1 MATPSIPNKLLAAPL
16 LALLLA
22 ACDTELTAVAIDG
35 LDAPGTP
42 SITSFSEVNGEAEV
56 SWSKLSGADG
66 NNWRLYRNDLNI
78 CEEALAPSADG
89 SQSGSCSVML
99 EEGTNQLYVRLCNID
114 SSGSSACSES
124 NTYTHNYQP
133 EDQSDLPPGAITL
146 EELSSPTYEPELYVA
161 WSKASG
167 VNGDSW
173 GIYRDEALVCSG
185 SLADSSSQVPQ
196 SGGCYV
202 ELEIGVNQLYAELCI
217 IKPVGIDD
225 LCTQSASASVTR
237 DYDPGQILAQPILD
251 DLATSAVIGPLTV
264 AWSKD
269 TSLGTLGETW
279 SLYHNDSEICSG
291 ELAADASGASCLVDI
306 ALGANQLQ
314 VELCTEFYT
323 YSGAS
328 CTFSEALSVE
338 GGYPSAVEPGA
349 IDLRSSYLSE
359 TYEAT
364 VSARW
369 AIDSGNGV
377 QSWMVLVNGSSYC
390 AIEAT
395 ETYHLDG
402 ECEQVGL
409 ELGDNNI
416 SVYGCNYGLDGS
428 EACIY
433 SDSKSV
439 LRLELPGQ
447 AEIIDLPASS
457 YDGELELSW
466 ERTSGASAESWL
478 ALVDD
483 EIACPQTDLSA
494 DAATQ
499 SGSCTI
505 ELASGHNSVVVR
517 LCVADSQASSYCS
530 DSDTGSVELLAPIP
544 GIAVITTASQTI
556 AAASITLEWEKSSGE
571 AAATWQL
578 YNNSLP
584 AEECAGVPEGNG
596 AQQQGSCSLPLEEG
610 TNLILIELC
619 NSNAAGTASCSSS
632 TSVSIDRELVTPA
645 FTSSASATVP
655 ENTLSSFYTASASDS
670 DSASSSLSFF
680 ITGGVD
686 SSFFGIDDASGA
698 LSFSA
703 SPDFE
708 AAADSDGDN
717 TYEVILEVFDEHR
730 NGDSL
735 ALQVSLS
742 DLDDT
747 APTFTSAASTTI
759 SENSSG
765 VIYLASAIDADST
778 SWSFALADG
787 ADSSHFELNSSS
799 GELSPTIV
807 LDFENPQDSNQDNT
821 YELGLTA
828 TDPAAN
834 SSELSL
840 SITVSGEYDEA
851 PVVPQE
857 PQAIAVQLGEL
868 SVGSVIYSVAAT
880 DSDAGDQLTYTLS
893 GVDAGHFNLDS
904 SSGELSFLNLPT
916 SLNDPQDAN
925 GDHIYETAVSVH
937 DLGGNS
943 SGFDLNISV
952 AFGAPPEFNSA
963 AASVEFPEN
972 SAAVVYTAA
981 ATDPE
986 GDAITY
992 SLGGADVDLFT
1003 IDTGSGAIS
1012 FNTIPDYEA
1021 PSGTDNNYNLNI
1033 FASDPLGNQSQQS
1046 LEVTVTN
1053 LNDNAPEFASA
1064 SDSVGVSENNSG
1076 TIYTASAT
1084 DVDND
1089 SLVYSVAGADVNLF
1103 AIAISSGELRFINA
1117 PDYENPSGQSADN
1130 TYEVEVIA
1138 SDGDY
1143 SAALTLAVTVEDI
1156 NDNVPAFVFNSDLI
1170 TVDEGESG
1178 VIYTAAATDLDA
1190 IDILTYSLTSADAD
1204 SFGID
1209 SSSGELSFIT
1219 APDYENPLDAD
1230 SDNVYELT
1238 IDASDGVNHDSLAL
1252 VVEVIDLNDNGPR
1265 FASSS
1270 DSVSVPENNT
1280 GTIYTASATD
1290 ADDDDLSYGLA
1301 GVDAALFTLDPGSGE
1316 LAFVAAPDFE
1326 NPLDADADNAYELE
1340 ISASD
1345 GISSST
1351 LALSVVVTD
1360 ANDNAPGFA
1369 LESDA
1374 IAVEEGISGTI
1385 YTASATDPDVSDSLT
1400 YSLTGTDSS
1409 LFSVDSS
1416 SGELSFKNAPDF
1428 ESPLD
1433 QGADNTYELT
1443 IQATDG
1449 ANNTSLA
1456 LSVAV
1461 EGINDNSPEFV
1472 TNSDSITV
1480 EEDASGTIYT
1490 AVATDLDGD
1499 SLRYGL
1505 SGTDS
1510 SLFAVNANNGVVS
1523 FANPPDFENPLDQ
1536 GGDNTYELNI
1546 QASDGTSSATLALTV
1561 VVIDINDN
1569 FPSFAL
1575 TNDSVAVAENSGGTI
1590 YTATATDLDATDSL
1604 TYSLAGTDYSYFAID
1619 GSSGALSFKNS
1630 PDFEN
1635 PLDQG
1640 ADNTYELNIQASD
1653 GVNAS
1658 ALTLS
1663 VAVNNLND
1671 NAPGFG
1677 RDSFSLS
1684 TAENNS
1690 DTIYTAAASDAD
1702 GDTLAY
1708 SLAGTDASLFSID
1721 SANGELSFATAPD
1734 FEGAEDS
1741 NNDNSYEL
1749 EIVASD
1755 GEQSAA
1761 LALQV
1766 SVTDLNDE
1774 SPQVTS
1780 FSSLALSIF
1789 DITLYDVIYTA
1800 TATDADAGDQLSY
1813 ALSGADA
1820 SHFQLGSISGELSFI
1835 QSPSST
1841 SPRDADAN
1849 NVYEIIIKVSD
1860 SANNSSSFD
1869 LRITLDTEIGN
1880 PPVFDLTHDQA
1891 TISENS
1897 SGVFYTAVA
1906 TDPEG
1911 NVVTFG
1917 LMGTDA
1923 SYFSIDSASGELSV
1937 GDPLDYEQPRDS
1949 GRDNNY
1955 TLTILASDHIGNQA
1969 QQGLDVLV
1977 SNVNDNAPE
1986 FALLSDTV
1994 AVAENSTGLIYTA
2007 SASDADGGALTYSLG
2022 GDDAALFDIGSSSGE
2037 LFFYAAPDYEQALDS
2052 DQDNSYN
2059 LTITAFD
2066 GASSA
2071 GLALT
2076 ITITNLNDT
2085 APQFELSSDSF
2096 SVAENST
2103 AVTTIAASDAD
2114 GDDLT
2119 FALVSS
2125 ADSSRFSLD
2134 PGSGVLAFASAPDFE
2149 TPADD
2154 DSNNVYELGLSV
2166 FDGTYTTSAAVNVI
2180 VTNLDEAPGFAAATA
2195 YLSIEENNDSIIYT
2209 AAASDPEQAA
2219 LSYSASGADA
2229 TLFNLNATSGE
2240 LSFISAPDYENPLG
2254 DGSNSNTYQLDITA
2268 SDGANTAI
2276 QVLTIAITDVNE
2288 PPGFA
2293 TTSVNLTTEENN
2305 LSFAYTAEAATDPD
2319 QNEQLSYQL
2328 SGSDQAAFSFDANTR
2343 TLSFA
2348 TTPDYE
2354 NPADQD
2360 QANDYEVSIIASDG
2374 EYQSTQTITITV
2386 TNLDEAPGF
2395 AAATLNLSI
2404 PENNGSII
2412 YTAAASDP
2420 EQAALVYSASGPDA
2434 DLFNLNA
2441 SSGELS
2447 FISAPDYE
2455 APLDQSDNNTYQLDI
2470 TASDGEHEA
2479 SQALSI
2485 TITDVNEAPGFA
2497 TASVDLSTAE
2507 NNLSFAYTA
2516 EAATDPDQNE
2526 QLSYQLSGT
2535 DETAFSFDAN
2545 TRTLSF
2551 ATTPDYENPADQD
2564 QANDYEVSIV
2574 ASDGEYQST
2583 QTISIS
2589 VGDLNDESPLFT
2601 SPSSQAVDYTTVKIG
2616 DVVYTAQA
2624 TDADSGDQV
2633 SYTLGGADASDFDLD
2648 SASGALVFNQ
2658 LPSFEEFLASGGV
2671 TYQLTITGTDLASN
2685 SNDLS
2690 LTINLVDDTGNPPEF
2705 SQASVSINVDENT
2718 ASSVYTAQATDSD
2731 PGDTLTYS
2739 IAGIDADLFTID
2751 PSSGELS
2758 FNTAP
2763 DYEQP
2768 ADNGKDNTYELSVA
2782 ATDGIGKQ
2790 AQQSLEITVN
2800 NLNDNHPQFALTSNS
2815 FSVAE
2820 NTTAVTTVA
2829 ASDADGDDFTFALV
2843 NTADSNLFSLDSSSG
2858 ALSFNSAP
2866 DFETPLDAGTD
2877 NTYELEL
2884 SVFDGDYTTTQE
2896 ITIAVTNIDEAPSFA
2911 IVTVDLPVSEN
2922 TSGSIYTAQAT
2933 DPEGATLTY
2942 SASGADASL
2951 FTLDSTSGDL
2961 AFKNSPNY
2969 EQALD
2974 SDADNTYQ
2982 LDLTASD
2989 GALTSS
2995 QTLSITITDVNEPH
3009 SFASTSVNLL
3019 IDENNLSFAYIVEA
3033 AVDQDQNQQLTYQL
3047 GGTDQAAFD
3056 FDASTRT
3063 LSFKAN
3069 PDFETPAD
3077 ADGQNDYQVSITAA
3091 DADYSASQDIAISVA
3106 DVNDE
3111 APRFTSLSSQAVD
3124 YTEVSVGE
3132 IIYTATATDADA
3144 GDQISFTLGGADA
3157 SYFIFNGSNGWLAF
3171 NQLPDLE
3178 DVPEDT
3184 GIAYEI
3190 TITATDL
3197 ANNSSVL
3204 DLTIRLVDDTGSS
3217 PEFDQA
3223 SANIAVDENTAGSFY
3238 TAVATDVDVG
3248 DTLTYSLTG
3257 IDADH
3262 FTIDPS
3268 GGQLAFNS
3276 APDYEAPADYGA
3288 NNVYEL
3294 SVAATD
3300 SIGKQAQQSLTITVI
3315 NLNDNSPQFD
3325 LTSDSFD
3332 ISENTTAVTTI
3343 AATDADGDDLSFALI
3358 STTDSNLF
3366 TIDPAS
3372 GALAFTSAP
3381 DFENPADNNT
3391 DNTYELELSVFDGSH
3406 TTTEEITI
3414 TVTNVDESPSFAS
3427 ANESLSVSE
3436 NTGDAVYQAQA
3447 SDPEGATLTY
3457 SSSGADV
3464 GLFTLD
3470 STSGELSFKQSPD
3483 YEQATDQDGD
3493 NVYELTIT
3501 ASDGAN
3507 QVSQSLAITVTNVN
3521 EAPAFASASV
3531 NLNTDENAAGFTHI
3545 VDAAD
3550 DPDQGETLTYQLGG
3564 DDAAAF
3570 DFDAATRV
3578 LSFKATPDYES
3589 PADQGTNNV
3598 YQVTITA
3605 ADAEYS
3611 TTQAITITVADLND
3625 ESPQFTSASSLVLD
3639 YTSVAVDTTIYTV
3652 QATDAD
3658 AGDQITYTLSGA
3670 DQQHFSFAASSGE
3683 LAFVQAPSLES
3694 PKDDNGDN
3702 SYELVITATDSAG
3715 NSSDLDLSISVVD
3728 DTGTAPTFDQASASI
3743 NVDENSASAVY
3754 TAQASDVDPGDT
3766 LTYSIS
3772 GTDSSYFTI
3781 DPSSGDLNF
3790 NTAPDY
3796 ESPSDDGK
3804 DNTYELSITATDSMA
3819 KQAQQSLTISIN
3831 NLNDNAP
3838 QFDLSANSFD
3848 VAENTTAV
3856 TTVSASDADG
3866 DDLTFALTSTTDS
3879 NLFTLDST
3887 SGALAFISAPDF
3899 ETPQDS
3905 NADNTYDLELNVF
3918 DGANTTTQSVSVTV
3932 TNVDESPSF
3941 ASASQS
3947 LSVSENSSGAVY
3959 QAQASDPEQAT
3970 LTYSAGGADANLFT
3984 LDSISGEL
3992 AFNTSPNYEQPTD
4005 DGADN
4010 TYNLTITATDGA
4022 NQASQSLSITVTNVN
4037 EAPSFASTSVS
4048 LNTDENAA
4056 DFTHIVE
4063 AATDPDQ
4070 GETLTYQLGGDD
4082 AADFNFDSST
4092 RSLSFANTP
4101 DFETPTDQDS
4111 DNAYQIDI
4119 IASDGE
4125 YETTQSIVIVVTD
4138 LNDEAPQFT
4147 SASSLVL
4154 DYTSVVVGT
4163 TIYTA
4168 QATDAD
4174 AGDSVVYTLG
4184 GADSSAF
4191 SFDSSSGEL
4200 AFTQLPSLDSP
4211 QDDNGDNSYELVITA
4226 TDSAGN
4232 SNDLDLSINVVD
4244 DTGSAPTFDQASV
4257 SINVDENT
4265 ASSVYTAQATDS
4277 DPGDTLTYSIS
4288 GTDSSLFTINPSSGD
4303 LSFNSAPD
4311 FENPSDNGKDNTY
4324 ELSITATDSMAKQ
4337 ANQSLAITIL
4347 NLNDNAPQFDL
4358 SANSFDVAE
4367 NTTAITTVAADDVDG
4382 DDLTFS
4388 LTNSTD
4394 ASFFSLDSTSGVLA
4408 FASAPDFENPAD
4420 NNADNTYDLE
4430 LNVFDGSHTTT
4441 QSISVTVTNVDE
4453 SPSFA
4458 SASQSLSVSE
4468 NSSGAVYQAQ
4478 ASDPEQ
4484 ATLTYSA
4491 SGTDAELFTINSS
4504 SGELS
4509 FKNPPDFETPGDS
4522 GADNVYNLTITAS
4535 DGTNQVNQSLAI
4547 TVTNVNEAPAF
4558 ASASVNLNTD
4568 ENDASFT
4575 HTVDAADDPDSGQT
4589 LAYQLGGDDAADFN
4603 FDSSTRALSFKQT
4616 PDFESPTDQ
4625 GANNVYQ
4632 ITITASDADY
4642 STTQAITI
4650 TVADLNDEA
4659 PQFTSAAS
4667 LALDYTSVVVGT
4679 TIYTVQATDADL
4691 GDQITYALSGADASH
4706 FSFDSSSGALA
4717 FSELPSL
4724 ENPKDADKDNV
4735 YQLSITATDS
4745 AGNSSDLDLSIKV
4758 VDDTGSAPTFTQ
4770 ASVSIDVDENTAST
4784 IYTAQATDSDPGDSL
4799 TYSIDGT
4806 DAELFTIN
4814 SSSGELSFNSAPDFE
4829 NPSDNGK
4836 DNTYDLTITATDTI
4850 GKSANQ
4856 DLTITILN
4864 LNDNAPQFALA
4875 SSAFDV
4881 LENSTSVA
4889 TIAASD
4895 PDGDD
4900 LTFSLTNS
4908 TDASFFT
4915 LDSSSGV
4922 LAFTSAPD
4930 FETAEDSNTD
4940 NTYELELSV
4949 FDGAH
4954 TTTQSISVKVTNVDE
4969 APSFTATNQ
4978 NPSVSENTSG
4988 SFYTASASDPENTSL
5003 NYSTSGTDAS
5013 LFTLGSSSGELSFKS
5028 PPDYESPADQGADN
5042 TYNLDI
5048 IATDG
5053 ANSASQSLAITVT
5066 NVNEAPSF
5074 ASASVNL
5081 DIDENDAS
5089 FTHTV
5094 DAADDPDSGQ
5104 TLAYQLGGDDAAD
5117 FNFDSSTRAL
5127 SFKQTPD
5134 FESPTDQNTDN
5145 AYQITITASD
5155 GDLEATQAI
5164 TITVAN
5170 VEESPYFHST
5180 TDHIEITEDP
5190 ATEGLAS
5197 PILALTIQAADDEDD
5212 SASTS
5217 LNFVIS
5223 GGADSDKFSLTAI
5236 DTNSA
5241 NLSFKI
5247 SPDFDNP
5254 HDSNL
5259 DSNYSLTI
5267 QVTDSSGAQAQH
5279 DLIVQVLGVND
5290 ETPQLSSGANADV
5303 TENSTAIFYVASATD
5318 ADRSDWS
5325 DSDSSKHYQPN
5336 LDSITFS
5343 LDTNGYPDS
5352 SFFSINSSS
5361 GELQATSG
5369 LDYEN
5374 PQSSAL
5380 SNYYTVGIE
5389 VADSAANSSVN
5400 IITVTVIDDP
5410 DEPEPVASSGPQI
5423 PWFYSDVS
5431 VGESIDIPWV
5441 IYSGDG
5447 AISWSMLVN
5456 GTTVCSESASISDPA
5471 TSGVCSVSSNYLS
5484 SGSTLNN
5491 TAVSVTY
5498 SDSSSELSDEVTFA
5512 YAASSAISF
5521 PSPSS
5526 SQAATACQGVDV
5538 GDVVNATNNS
5548 ACYDYLLGDD
5558 DFGGPHDQVP
5568 SYLDPA
5574 NGRDFEVIAYFIE
5587 WGVYSRDFQ
5596 PADLP
5601 ANLLSTALFSFVK
5614 LKGDDSADPN
5624 CESCSFTGEVD
5635 LADGWAALSKSYA
5648 TDTWC
5653 DINYDDWTVDS
5664 ACKANGIFKQFWLLK
5679 QKFPHLKTC
5688 VSVGG
5693 WSFSRPFPLVAEN
5706 ATMRATFADSIVDM
5720 AEKYH
5725 FDCIDID
5732 WEFPIIGGGDY
5743 KVTDASGNPSYDY
5756 DLDGN
5761 TPFLAPSDNDAQY
5774 FANLIQELRAEID
5787 SRGLAIDINSA
5798 MYSGDYGMS
5807 KMDYNLFAGNLHGIH
5822 MMTYDFYGAWDP
5834 YTGMQAAL
5842 FPNSDPLSN
5851 EVALQY
5857 PDAYNNQHNIASAMA
5872 RAVNN
5877 AIDNGFESNTAMR
5890 RKIVPG
5896 LAFYG
5901 RNYSGV
5907 STTPVPG
5914 AYMVLAHSAAEQL
5927 SWEQGNLNYVQLKGY
5942 YDHGETLYG
5951 NGDYDGGG
5959 YNTGGRS
5966 WTYNWDEESQTPFLY
5981 DSATQSFVSYTDPRG
5996 IFYQTCHAARENS
6009 KGVMFWEISGD
6020 SEDSQLV
6027 NAIHAALRG
6036 DTLSQYTDQPHCD
6049 DIIGYGA
6056 ASSTSSDDDDDGG
6069 SGNDDGGGNDD
6080 DGGDTGG
6087 GDTGGDTSSGTSG
6100 LQELEDLGYF
6110 TETVFNSLFY
6120 NTTLNQGSSTD
6131 GACTGY
6137 SFFNNWL
6144 DLKEAATYYPDF
6156 AAEGSMEDRLR
6167 ELAAFLANTSHETTG
6182 AWQTYAL
6189 DPALGARYH
6198 YGYCFKEEVGCENQ
6212 TSCTQY
6218 CDSANTEY
6226 GYACSLGTT
6235 YHGRGPIQFTWNYN
6249 YGPMSEVLYGNN
6261 NYTLLENPSI
6271 LVTDAV
6277 ISYRSALW
6285 FWMTVQAPKPS
6296 AHDVMIGNY
6305 SAEASKNRYP
6315 GFGMTINIINGGL
6328 ECGTDDFAEA
6338 KNKNRLGFYLAYLKV
6353 LGDAYGSDIAP
6364 WVTESST
6371 SITYG
6376 STPANYSAFDLNEAD
6391 LISRYTDV
6399 ETYLSC
6405 KNMEHY

>member
-146 EELSSPTYEPELYVA
+146 EELSSPTYDPELYVA

-173 GIYRDEALVCSG
+173 GIYRDESLVCSG

-202 ELEIGVNQLYAELCI
+202 ELEIGVNQLHAELCI
-217 IKPVGIDD
+217 SKPVGIDD

-251 DLATSAVIGPLTV
+251 DLATSAAVIGPLTV

-328 CTFSEALSVE
+328 CAFSEALSVE

-390 AIEAT
+390 AVEAT

-478 ALVDD
+478 ALVND

-544 GIAVITTASQTI
+544 GTAVITTASQTI

-571 AAATWQL
+571 AATNWQL

-584 AEECAGVPEGNG
+584 VEECAGVLEGSG

-680 ITGGVD
+680 ITGGAD

-717 TYEVILEVFDEHR
+717 IYEVGLEVFDEHR

-747 APTFTSAASTTI
+747 APTFTSAASTTT
-759 SENSSG
+759 SENSAG
-765 VIYLASAIDADST
+765 IIYLASAIDADST

-868 SVGSVIYSVAAT
+868 SVGSVIYSVTAT

-937 DLGGNS
+937 DLGANS
-943 SGFDLNISV
+943 SSFDLNISV

-972 SAAVVYTAA
+972 STAVVYTAA

-1021 PSGTDNNYNLNI
+1021 PSGTDNNYNLTI

-1064 SDSVGVSENNSG
+1064 SDSVGVSENSSG

-1117 PDYENPSGQSADN
+1117 PDFENPLDGDADN
-1130 TYEVEVIA
+1130 AYELEISA
-1138 SDGDY
+1138 SDGAD
-1143 SAALTLAVTVEDI
+1143 SATLMLSVVVADANDNAPGFASASDSVQVNEDI
-1156 NDNVPAFVFNSDLI
+1156 
-1170 TVDEGESG
+1170 GG
-1178 VIYTAAATDLDA
+1178 VIYTANATDADA
-1190 IDILTYSLTSADAD
+1190 IDTLAYSLAGADAD
-1204 SFGID
+1204 LFGID
-1209 SSSGELSFIT
+1209 TSSGELSFIT
-1219 APDYENPLDAD
+1219 PPDYEHPLDAD

-1708 SLAGTDASLFSID
+1708 SLAGTDSSLFAID

-1789 DITLYDVIYTA
+1789 DITLYDVIYTV

-1841 SPRDADAN
+1841 SPRDADAD
-1849 NVYEIIIKVSD
+1849 NVYEITITASD
-1860 SANNSSSFD
+1860 SANNSSSID
-1869 LRITLDTEIGN
+1869 LRITLDTDIGN
-1880 PPVFDLTHDQA
+1880 PPVFDLAHDRV

-1917 LMGTDA
+1917 LSGTDA
-1923 SYFSIDSASGELSV
+1923 SYFSIDSASGELSLE
-1937 GDPLDYEQPRDS
+1937 DPLDYEQPRDS
-1949 GRDNNY
+1949 GHDNNY

-1994 AVAENSTGLIYTA
+1994 AVAENSTDLVYTA
-2007 SASDADGGALTYSLG
+2007 SASDADGDTMTYSLG

-2059 LTITAFD
+2059 LTITATD

-2076 ITITNLNDT
+2076 VTVDNLNDT

-2096 SVAENST
+2096 DVVENST
-2103 AVTTIAASDAD
+2103 VVTTIVASDAD

-2125 ADSSRFSLD
+2125 ADSSWFSLD
-2134 PGSGVLAFASAPDFE
+2134 SSGVLAFAPAPDFE

-2154 DSNNVYELGLSV
+2154 DSNNAYQLELSV
-2166 FDGTYTTSAAVNVI
+2166 FDGSYTTSAAVTVM
-2180 VTNLDEAPGFAAATA
+2180 VTDLDEAPGFAAATLN
-2195 YLSIEENNDSIIYT
+2195 LSISENNDSIIYT
-2209 AAASDPEQAA
+2209 AAASDPEQAS
-2219 LSYSASGADA
+2219 LVYSASGADA
-2229 TLFNLNATSGE
+2229 ALF
-2240 LSFISAPDYENPLG
+2240 
-2254 DGSNSNTYQLDITA
+2254 
-2268 SDGANTAI
+2268 
-2276 QVLTIAITDVNE
+2276 
-2288 PPGFA
+2288 
-2293 TTSVNLTTEENN
+2293 
-2305 LSFAYTAEAATDPD
+2305 
-2319 QNEQLSYQL
+2319 
-2328 SGSDQAAFSFDANTR
+2328 
-2343 TLSFA
+2343 
-2348 TTPDYE
+2348 
-2354 NPADQD
+2354 
-2360 QANDYEVSIIASDG
+2360 
-2374 EYQSTQTITITV
+2374 
-2386 TNLDEAPGF
+2386 
-2395 AAATLNLSI
+2395 TLN
-2404 PENNGSII
+2404 
-2412 YTAAASDP
+2412 T
-2420 EQAALVYSASGPDA
+2420 
-2434 DLFNLNA
+2434 

-2455 APLDQSDNNTYQLDI
+2455 APLDQGANNTYQLDI

-2479 SQALSI
+2479 SQSLSI

-2507 NNLSFAYTA
+2507 NDASFAYTA

-2526 QLSYQLSGT
+2526 QLSYQLSGA

-2564 QANDYEVSIV
+2564 QANDYEVSVI

-2583 QTISIS
+2583 QTIAIS
-2589 VGDLNDESPLFT
+2589 VTDLNDESPLFT

-2624 TDADSGDQV
+2624 TDADSGDQIT
-2633 SYTLGGADASDFDLD
+2633 YTLGGADASHFELD
-2648 SASGALVFNQ
+2648 SASGALAFNQ
-2658 LPSFEEFLASGGV
+2658 LPSFEDFLASGGV
-2671 TYQLTITGTDLASN
+2671 TYQLTITATDLNNN
-2685 SNDLS
+2685 SSVLD

-2705 SQASVSINVDENT
+2705 SQASVSIDVAENT
-2718 ASSVYTAQATDSD
+2718 AGSIYQAAATDAD
-2731 PGDTLTYS
+2731 GDALSYS
-2739 IAGIDADLFTID
+2739 ISGVDYLLFSIDS
-2751 PSSGELS
+2751 SSGELS
-2758 FNTAP
+2758 FNSAP

-2768 ADNGKDNTYELSVA
+2768 ADNGANNVYELSVA
-2782 ATDGIGKQ
+2782 VTDSIGKQ
-2790 AQQSLEITVN
+2790 AQQSLEVTVT
-2800 NLNDNHPQFALTSNS
+2800 NLNDNQPQFNLASDA

-2820 NTTAVTTVA
+2820 NTTAVTTIA

-2843 NTADSNLFSLDSSSG
+2843 TTADSNLFSLDATSG
-2858 ALSFNSAP
+2858 ELAFVSAP
-2866 DFETPLDAGTD
+2866 DFEAPLDAGTD
-2877 NTYELEL
+2877 NSYELEL
-2884 SVFDGDYTTTQE
+2884 SVFDGDYTTTQA

-2911 IVTVDLPVSEN
+2911 IVTVDLPVNEN
-2922 TSGSIYTAQAT
+2922 TSGSIHTASAT
-2933 DPEGATLTY
+2933 DPEQATLTY
-2942 SASGADASL
+2942 SASGPDASL
-2951 FTLDSTSGDL
+2951 FTLDSSSGEL
-2961 AFKNSPNY
+2961 SFNSVPDF
-2969 EQALD
+2969 ETPLD
-2974 SDADNTYQ
+2974 ADADNVYQ

-2989 GALTSS
+2989 GTLTSS
-2995 QTLSITITDVNEPH
+2995 QALSVTITDVNEPH
-3009 SFASTSVNLL
+3009 SFASTSVSLL

-3033 AVDQDQNQQLTYQL
+3033 AADEDQNQQLTYQL

-3223 SANIAVDENTAGSFY
+3223 SANIAVDENTADSFY

-3257 IDADH
+3257 IDSDH

-3268 GGQLAFNS
+3268 SGELAFNS

-3300 SIGKQAQQSLTITVI
+3300 SIGKQAQQSLEVTIN
-3315 NLNDNSPQFD
+3315 NLNDNQPQFD

-3332 ISENTTAVTTI
+3332 IAENTTAVTTI
-3343 AATDADGDDLSFALI
+3343 AASDADGNDLTFSLTTSTDASFFSL
-3358 STTDSNLF
+3358 N
-3366 TIDPAS
+3366 AS
-3372 GALAFTSAP
+3372 SGVLAFVSAP
-3381 DFENPADNNT
+3381 DFESAQDSNA
-3391 DNTYELELSVFDGSH
+3391 DNTYELELNVFDGSH
-3406 TTTEEITI
+3406 TTTESVSV
-3414 TVTNVDESPSFAS
+3414 TVTNVDEAPSFAS

-3564 DDAAAF
+3564 DDAVAF
-3570 DFDAATRV
+3570 DFDTTTRA
-3578 LSFKATPDYES
+3578 LAFKQSPDYES

-3728 DTGTAPTFDQASASI
+3728 DTGSAPTFTQVSVSI
-3743 NVDENSASAVY
+3743 NVDENNASSVY

-3781 DPSSGDLNF
+3781 DPSSGDLAF

-3796 ESPSDDGK
+3796 ENPSDDGK

-3866 DDLTFALTSTTDS
+3866 DDLTFSLTNSTDS

-3970 LTYSAGGADANLFT
+3970 LSYSASGTDAGLFD
-3984 LDSISGEL
+3984 LDSASGVLSFKATPDFE
-3992 AFNTSPNYEQPTD
+3992 APIDS
-4005 DGADN
+4005 GADN
-4010 TYNLTITATDGA
+4010 VYELSITATDGA
-4022 NQASQSLSITVTNVN
+4022 NQVSQSLAITVTNVN
-4037 EAPSFASTSVS
+4037 EAPSFTTTSVN
-4048 LNTDENAA
+4048 LNTDENDASFTHTVDAA
-4056 DFTHIVE
+4056 D
-4063 AATDPDQ
+4063 DPDQ

-4101 DFETPTDQDS
+4101 DFETPADQDG

-4125 YETTQSIVIVVTD
+4125 YETTQSIAIVVTD

-4244 DTGSAPTFDQASV
+4244 DTGSAPTFAQASV
-4257 SINVDENT
+4257 SINVDENVIG
-4265 ASSVYTAQATDS
+4265 SVYTAQATDV
-4277 DPGDTLTYSIS
+4277 DAGDTLTYSIS
-4288 GTDSSLFTINPSSGD
+4288 GTDSSYFTIDPSGGE
-4303 LSFNSAPD
+4303 LAFNTAPD
-4311 FENPSDNGKDNTY
+4311 YESPSDDGKDNTY

-4337 ANQSLAITIL
+4337 AQQSLTISIN
-4347 NLNDNAPQFDL
+4347 NLNDNAPQFVL
-4358 SANSFDVAE
+4358 ASTAFDVLE
-4367 NTTAITTVAADDVDG
+4367 NSTSVTTIAATDADG

-4394 ASFFSLDSTSGVLA
+4394 SNLFSLDSSSGVLA
-4408 FASAPDFENPAD
+4408 FTSAPNFENPAD
-4420 NNADNTYDLE
+4420 NNTDNTYELE
-4430 LNVFDGSHTTT
+4430 LSVFDGGYTTT
-4441 QSISVTVTNVDE
+4441 QAITITVTNIDE
-4453 SPSFA
+4453 APSFA
-4458 SASQSLSVSE
+4458 IVTVDLPVSE
-4468 NSSGAVYQAQ
+4468 NTSGSIHT
-4478 ASDPEQ
+4478 ASATDPEQ

-4491 SGTDAELFTINSS
+4491 SGTDAGLFDLDPV
-4504 SGELS
+4504 SGELRFNS
-4509 FKNPPDFETPGDS
+4509 TPDYEQPSDDGK
-4522 GADNVYNLTITAS
+4522 DNTYNLSIIATDGANQAS
-4535 DGTNQVNQSLAI
+4535 QSLSI
-4547 TVTNVNEAPAF
+4547 TVTNVNEAPSF
-4558 ASASVNLNTD
+4558 ASTSVSLNTD
-4568 ENDASFT
+4568 ENAADFA
-4575 HTVDAADDPDSGQT
+4575 HTVEAATDPDQGET
-4589 LAYQLGGDDAADFN
+4589 LTYQLGGDDAAAFDF
-4603 FDSSTRALSFKQT
+4603 DAATRTLSFKQV
-4616 PDFESPTDQ
+4616 PDFETPADQ
-4625 GANNVYQ
+4625 DSDNAYQ
-4632 ITITASDADY
+4632 IDIIASDGEY
-4642 STTQAITI
+4642 ETTQSIAIVVT
-4650 TVADLNDEA
+4650 DLNDEA
-4659 PQFTSAAS
+4659 PQFTSASS
-4667 LALDYTSVVVGT
+4667 LVLDYTSVVVGT
-4679 TIYTVQATDADL
+4679 TIYTAQATDADAGDSVVYTL
-4691 GDQITYALSGADASH
+4691 GGADSSA
-4706 FSFDSSSGALA
+4706 FSFDSSSGELA
-4717 FSELPSL
+4717 FTQLPSL
-4724 ENPKDADKDNV
+4724 DSPQDDNGDNSYELV
-4735 YQLSITATDS
+4735 ITATDS
-4745 AGNSSDLDLSIKV
+4745 AGNSNDLDLSIKV
-4758 VDDTGSAPTFTQ
+4758 VDDTGSSPIFDQ
-4770 ASVSIDVDENTAST
+4770 ANVSIDVDENSAST
-4784 IYTAQATDSDPGDSL
+4784 IYTAQATDSDPGDTL

-4856 DLTITILN
+4856 DLAITILN
-4864 LNDNAPQFALA
+4864 LNDNPPQFAL
-4875 SSAFDV
+4875 SANSFDV
-4881 LENSTSVA
+4881 AENTTAITTVA
-4889 TIAASD
+4889 AND
-4895 PDGDD
+4895 VDGDD

-4908 TDASFFT
+4908 TDASFFS

-4930 FETAEDSNTD
+4930 FETAEDSNAD
-4940 NTYELELSV
+4940 NTYDLELNV
-4949 FDGAH
+4949 FDGAN
-4954 TTTQSISVKVTNVDE
+4954 TTTESISVTVTNVDE
-4969 APSFTATNQ
+4969 APSFASANESL
-4978 NPSVSENTSG
+4978 SVSENTSDAV
-4988 SFYTASASDPENTSL
+4988 YQAQASDPEQATL
-5003 NYSTSGTDAS
+5003 TYSASGTDAG
-5013 LFTLGSSSGELSFKS
+5013 LFDLDPVSGELRFNST
-5028 PPDYESPADQGADN
+5028 PDYEQPSDDGKDN
-5042 TYNLDI
+5042 TYNLSI

-5053 ANSASQSLAITVT
+5053 ANQVNQSLSITVT

-5081 DIDENDAS
+5081 NIDENDAS

-5094 DAADDPDSGQ
+5094 DAADDPDQGE
-5104 TLAYQLGGDDAAD
+5104 TLTYQLGGDDAAD
-5117 FNFDSSTRAL
+5117 FNFDSSTRSLA
-5127 SFKQTPD
+5127 FKTTPD
-5134 FESPTDQNTDN
+5134 YESPADQDTNN

-5180 TDHIEITEDP
+5180 TDHVEITEDP
-5190 ATEGLAS
+5190 ATEGTAS
-5197 PILALTIQAADDEDD
+5197 PVLALSIQAADDEDD
-5212 SASTS
+5212 FAGTS

-5236 DTNSA
+5236 GANSA
-5241 NLSFKI
+5241 NLSFVT

-5254 HDSNL
+5254 HDANL

-5343 LDTNGYPDS
+5343 LDSTNYPDS

-5361 GELQATSG
+5361 GDLQATSG
-5369 LDYEN
+5369 LDYET
-5374 PQSSAL
+5374 PQSSAQ
-5380 SNYYTVGIE
+5380 SNNYTVGIK
-5389 VADSAANSSVN
+5389 VADQAGNSSTSPVT
-5400 IITVTVIDDP
+5400 ITVIDDP

-5456 GTTVCSESASISDPA
+5456 GTTVCSESASISAPV
-5471 TSGVCSVSSNYLS
+5471 TSGVCSVSSSYLT
-5484 SGSTLNN
+5484 SGSNLN
-5491 TAVSVTY
+5491 TTEVSVTY
-5498 SDSSSELSDEVTFA
+5498 SDSSSESSEAVSFGYAVSATTSRYPTPTASVSDGIA
-5512 YAASSAISF
+5512 
-5521 PSPSS
+5521 
-5526 SQAATACQGVDV
+5526 ACQNVDI
-5538 GDVVNATNNS
+5538 GDAVSSTSNVDCWNF
-5548 ACYDYLLGDD
+5548 LLGND
-5558 DFGGPHDQVP
+5558 DFGGPYDEVP
-5568 SYLDPA
+5568 SYLTA
-5574 NGRDFEVIAYFIE
+5574 NYGRGFDVIAYYGDWSIYE
-5587 WGVYSRDFQ
+5587 RGFQ
-5596 PADLP
+5596 PAHMP
-5601 ANLLSTALFSFVK
+5601 VNLLSTALYSFIMLDGDIPATQAANADEKECEDCSFSGAVDFADYYSAIHKAYSLPDDPLATDKWLGTEGV
-5614 LKGDDSADPN
+5614 GDGYVAYGTGIGEHWTDDSAYK
-5624 CESCSFTGEVD
+5624 G
-5635 LADGWAALSKSYA
+5635 
-5648 TDTWC
+5648 
-5653 DINYDDWTVDS
+5653 
-5664 ACKANGIFKQFWLLK
+5664 NGIFKQFWLLK
-5679 QKFPHLKTC
+5679 QKFPHFKTC
-5688 VSVGG
+5688 ISVGG
-5693 WSFSRPFPLVAEN
+5693 WSFSRPFPLIASDS
-5706 ATMRATFADSIVDM
+5706 TKLATFVESITDM
-5720 AEKYH
+5720 AVKYH

-5732 WEFPIIGGGDY
+5732 WEFPGKAGGDY
-5743 KVTDASGNPSYDY
+5743 VNNNSAVVYDY
-5756 DLDGN
+5756 DGDGK
-5761 TPFLAPSDNDAQY
+5761 TPFITPTAADAGY
-5774 FANLIQELRAEID
+5774 FVNLISALRAELD
-5787 SRGLAIDINSA
+5787 SRSEASHIEINSA
-5798 MYSGDYGMS
+5798 VYTSEDGMAL
-5807 KMDYNLFAGNLHGIH
+5807 MDYNAFAGNLDGIH
-5822 MMTYDFYGAWDP
+5822 MMTYDYYGAWDAH
-5834 YTGMQAAL
+5834 TGLQAAL
-5842 FPNSDPLSN
+5842 YANSDPVHS
-5851 EVALQY
+5851 EVSVLHG
-5857 PDAYNNQHNIASAMA
+5857 DVYNNKHNIASAMA

-5877 AIDNGFESNTAMR
+5877 AIDNGFGSNHDIR

-5914 AYMVLAHSAAEQL
+5914 KYMVLANSAAEQL
-5927 SWEQGNLNYVQLKGY
+5927 SWEQGNLNYIQIEGY
-5942 YDHGETLYG
+5942 YEDGDTMYG
-5951 NGDYDGGG
+5951 NSAYDAGG
-5959 YNTGGRS
+5959 YSTSGRS
-5966 WTYNWDEESQTPFLY
+5966 WTYRWDSESMAPFLY
-5981 DSATQSFVSYTDPRG
+5981 DASTGSFIGYTDPRAT
-5996 IFYQTCHAARENS
+5996 FYQTCHAARENS
-6009 KGVMFWEISGD
+6009 KGVMFWEMTQD
-6020 SEDSQLV
+6020 SSDFQLV
-6027 NAIHAALRG
+6027 QAIHTAIRG
-6036 DTLSQYTDQPHCD
+6036 DTMTQYADQPHCD
-6049 DIIGYGA
+6049 DIIDRDT
-6056 ASSTSSDDDDDGG
+6056 TSNNDDSGG
-6069 SGNDDGGGNDD
+6069 GNDDDD

-6156 AAEGSMEDRLR
+6156 AGEGSMEDRLR

-6218 CDSANTEY
+6218 CDSNNTEY

-6353 LGDAYGSDIAP
+6353 LGDAYGSEISP

>member
-1 MATPSIPNKLLAAPL
+1 MATTSIPNKLLAAPL

-42 SITSFSEVNGEAEV
+42 SITSFSEANGEAEV

-146 EELSSPTYEPELYVA
+146 EELSSPTYDPELYVA

-173 GIYRDEALVCSG
+173 GIYRDESLVCSG

-251 DLATSAVIGPLTV
+251 NLATSAVIGPLTV

-328 CTFSEALSVE
+328 CAFSEALSVE

-390 AIEAT
+390 AVEAT

-530 DSDTGSVELLAPIP
+530 DSETSSVELLAPIP
-544 GIAVITTASQTI
+544 GTAVITTASQTI

-584 AEECAGVPEGNG
+584 AEECAGVPEGSG

-632 TSVSIDRELVTPA
+632 TSVSIDRELVTPS

-747 APTFTSAASTTI
+747 APTFTSAASTII

-807 LDFENPQDSNQDNT
+807 LDFENPQDSSQDNT

-893 GVDAGHFNLDS
+893 GVDAGHFSLDS

-925 GDHIYETAVSVH
+925 GDHIYETAVGVH
-937 DLGGNS
+937 DLGANS
-943 SGFDLNISV
+943 SSFDLNISV
-952 AFGAPPEFNSA
+952 AFGAPPEFSSA

-972 SAAVVYTAA
+972 STAVVYTAA

-1021 PSGTDNNYNLNI
+1021 PLVADNNYNLTI

-1156 NDNVPAFVFNSDLI
+1156 NDNVPAFAFNSDLI

-1219 APDYENPLDAD
+1219 PPDYEHPLDAD

-1270 DSVSVPENNT
+1270 DSVSVPENTT

-1690 DTIYTAAASDAD
+1690 GTIYTAAASDAD

-1708 SLAGTDASLFSID
+1708 SLAGTDSSLFAID

-1923 SYFSIDSASGELSV
+1923 SYFSIDSASGELGV

-2022 GDDAALFDIGSSSGE
+2022 GDDAALFNIGSSSGE

-2125 ADSSRFSLD
+2125 ADSSWFSLD
-2134 PGSGVLAFASAPDFE
+2134 PGSGVLAFAPAPDFE

-2180 VTNLDEAPGFAAATA
+2180 VTNLDEAPGFAAATLN
-2195 YLSIEENNDSIIYT
+2195 LSIPENNGSVIYT
-2209 AAASDPEQAA
+2209 AAASDPEQA
-2219 LSYSASGADA
+2219 S
-2229 TLFNLNATSGE
+2229 
-2240 LSFISAPDYENPLG
+2240 
-2254 DGSNSNTYQLDITA
+2254 
-2268 SDGANTAI
+2268 
-2276 QVLTIAITDVNE
+2276 
-2288 PPGFA
+2288 
-2293 TTSVNLTTEENN
+2293 
-2305 LSFAYTAEAATDPD
+2305 
-2319 QNEQLSYQL
+2319 
-2328 SGSDQAAFSFDANTR
+2328 
-2343 TLSFA
+2343 
-2348 TTPDYE
+2348 
-2354 NPADQD
+2354 
-2360 QANDYEVSIIASDG
+2360 
-2374 EYQSTQTITITV
+2374 
-2386 TNLDEAPGF
+2386 
-2395 AAATLNLSI
+2395 
-2404 PENNGSII
+2404 
-2412 YTAAASDP
+2412 
-2420 EQAALVYSASGPDA
+2420 LVYSASGTDA
-2434 DLFNLNA
+2434 DLFNLNTT
-2441 SSGELS
+2441 SGELS

-2455 APLDQSDNNTYQLDI
+2455 APLDQSANNTYQLDI

-2479 SQALSI
+2479 SQSLSI

-2497 TASVDLSTAE
+2497 TTSVDLSTAE

-2564 QANDYEVSIV
+2564 EANDYEVSII

-2758 FNTAP
+2758 FNSAP

-2768 ADNGKDNTYELSVA
+2768 QDNGANNTYELSVA

-2843 NTADSNLFSLDSSSG
+2843 NTADSNLFSLDATSG
-2858 ALSFNSAP
+2858 ELAFVSAP
-2866 DFETPLDAGTD
+2866 DFEAPLDAGTY

-2961 AFKNSPNY
+2961 AFKTSPNF

-2989 GALTSS
+2989 GTLTSS
-2995 QTLSITITDVNEPH
+2995 QALSVTITDVNEPH
-3009 SFASTSVNLL
+3009 SFASTSVSLL

-3033 AVDQDQNQQLTYQL
+3033 AADQDQNQQLTYQL

-3223 SANIAVDENTAGSFY
+3223 SANIAVDENTADSFY

-3325 LTSDSFD
+3325 LTSYSFD
-3332 ISENTTAVTTI
+3332 IAENTTAVTTI
-3343 AATDADGDDLSFALI
+3343 AASDADGDDLTFSLTTSTDASFFSLG
-3358 STTDSNLF
+3358 SS
-3366 TIDPAS
+3366 S
-3372 GALAFTSAP
+3372 GVLAFASAP
-3381 DFENPADNNT
+3381 DFEYAQDSNT

-3436 NTGDAVYQAQA
+3436 NTSGAVYQAQA
-3447 SDPEGATLTY
+3447 SDPEQTTLTY
-3457 SSSGADV
+3457 SASGTDAS
-3464 GLFTLD
+3464 LFTLD
-3470 STSGELSFKQSPD
+3470 PASGELAFNTSPN
-3483 YEQATDQDGD
+3483 YEQPTDDGAD
-3493 NVYELTIT
+3493 NTYNLNIA

-3507 QVSQSLAITVTNVN
+3507 SASQSLTITVTNVN
-3521 EAPAFASASV
+3521 EAPSFATTSV
-3531 NLNTDENAAGFTHI
+3531 NLNTAENNASFAHT
-3545 VDAAD
+3545 VDAAT
-3550 DPDQGETLTYQLGG
+3550 DPDQGETLTYQLSGA
-3564 DDAAAF
+3564 DANDFNF
-3570 DFDAATRV
+3570 DTNTRS
-3578 LSFKATPDYES
+3578 LTFKPSPDFES

-3728 DTGTAPTFDQASASI
+3728 DTGSAPTFTQVSVSI
-3743 NVDENSASAVY
+3743 NVDENNASSVY

-3772 GTDSSYFTI
+3772 GTDSSLFTI
-3781 DPSSGDLNF
+3781 DPSSGDLAF

-3866 DDLTFALTSTTDS
+3866 DDLTFSLTNSTDS

-3932 TNVDESPSF
+3932 TNIDEAPSF
-3941 ASASQS
+3941 ASANES
-3947 LSVSENSSGAVY
+3947 LSVSENTGDAVY

-3970 LTYSAGGADANLFT
+3970 LTYSASGADANLFT
-3984 LDSISGEL
+3984 LDSTSGEL
-3992 AFNTSPNYEQPTD
+3992 SFKQSPDYEQATD
-4005 DGADN
+4005 QDGDN
-4010 TYNLTITATDGA
+4010 VYELTITASDGA
-4022 NQASQSLSITVTNVN
+4022 NQVSQSLAITVTNVN
-4037 EAPSFASTSVS
+4037 EAPAFASASVN

-4056 DFTHIVE
+4056 GFTHIVD
-4063 AATDPDQ
+4063 AADDPDQ

-4101 DFETPTDQDS
+4101 DFETPADQDS

-4138 LNDEAPQFT
+4138 LNDESPQFT

-4154 DYTSVVVGT
+4154 DYTSVAVDT
-4163 TIYTA
+4163 TIYTV

-4211 QDDNGDNSYELVITA
+4211 QDDNGDNSYELVIAA

-4232 SNDLDLSINVVD
+4232 SSDLDLSISVVD
-4244 DTGSAPTFDQASV
+4244 DTGSAPTFAQASATV
-4257 SINVDENT
+4257 NVDENSAGT
-4265 ASSVYTAQATDS
+4265 IYIAQAS
-4277 DPGDTLTYSIS
+4277 DVDAGDTLTYSIS
-4288 GTDSSLFTINPSSGD
+4288 GTDSSLFTIDPSSGA
-4303 LSFNSAPD
+4303 LSFNTAPD
-4311 FENPSDNGKDNTY
+4311 YENPSD
-4324 ELSITATDSMAKQ
+4324 
-4337 ANQSLAITIL
+4337 
-4347 NLNDNAPQFDL
+4347 
-4358 SANSFDVAE
+4358 
-4367 NTTAITTVAADDVDG
+4367 
-4382 DDLTFS
+4382 
-4388 LTNSTD
+4388 
-4394 ASFFSLDSTSGVLA
+4394 
-4408 FASAPDFENPAD
+4408 
-4420 NNADNTYDLE
+4420 
-4430 LNVFDGSHTTT
+4430 
-4441 QSISVTVTNVDE
+4441 
-4453 SPSFA
+4453 
-4458 SASQSLSVSE
+4458 
-4468 NSSGAVYQAQ
+4468 SGA
-4478 ASDPEQ
+4478 
-4484 ATLTYSA
+4484 
-4491 SGTDAELFTINSS
+4491 
-4504 SGELS
+4504 
-4509 FKNPPDFETPGDS
+4509 
-4522 GADNVYNLTITAS
+4522 
-4535 DGTNQVNQSLAI
+4535 
-4547 TVTNVNEAPAF
+4547 
-4558 ASASVNLNTD
+4558 
-4568 ENDASFT
+4568 
-4575 HTVDAADDPDSGQT
+4575 
-4589 LAYQLGGDDAADFN
+4589 
-4603 FDSSTRALSFKQT
+4603 
-4616 PDFESPTDQ
+4616 
-4625 GANNVYQ
+4625 
-4632 ITITASDADY
+4632 
-4642 STTQAITI
+4642 
-4650 TVADLNDEA
+4650 
-4659 PQFTSAAS
+4659 
-4667 LALDYTSVVVGT
+4667 
-4679 TIYTVQATDADL
+4679 
-4691 GDQITYALSGADASH
+4691 
-4706 FSFDSSSGALA
+4706 
-4717 FSELPSL
+4717 
-4724 ENPKDADKDNV
+4724 
-4735 YQLSITATDS
+4735 
-4745 AGNSSDLDLSIKV
+4745 
-4758 VDDTGSAPTFTQ
+4758 
-4770 ASVSIDVDENTAST
+4770 
-4784 IYTAQATDSDPGDSL
+4784 
-4799 TYSIDGT
+4799 
-4806 DAELFTIN
+4806 
-4814 SSSGELSFNSAPDFE
+4814 
-4829 NPSDNGK
+4829 

-4864 LNDNAPQFALA
+4864 LNDNAPQFDLA
-4875 SSAFDV
+4875 STAFDV

-4908 TDASFFT
+4908 TDASFFS

-4930 FETAEDSNTD
+4930 FETAEDSNSD
-4940 NTYELELSV
+4940 NTYELELNV
-4949 FDGAH
+4949 FDGSH
-4954 TTTQSISVKVTNVDE
+4954 TATQEITITVTDVNE
-4969 APSFTATNQ
+4969 APSFPAATLDLSVNENNNSTIHTAD
-4978 NPSVSENTSG
+4978 
-4988 SFYTASASDPENTSL
+4988 ASDPEGASL
-5003 NYSTSGTDAS
+5003 SYSISGADADLFAIDTSGA
-5013 LFTLGSSSGELSFKS
+5013 LSFSS
-5028 PPDYESPADQGADN
+5028 PPDYEQPSDDGKDN
-5042 TYNLDI
+5042 TYQLNI
-5048 IATDG
+5048 TASDG
-5053 ANSASQSLAITVT
+5053 TNSASQSLSITVT
-5066 NVNEAPSF
+5066 NVNEAPTF
-5074 ASASVNL
+5074 ASTSVNL
-5081 DIDENDAS
+5081 NTDENDLS

-5094 DAADDPDSGQ
+5094 DAADDPDQGE
-5104 TLAYQLGGDDAAD
+5104 TLSYQLGGDDAAD
-5117 FNFDSSTRAL
+5117 FNFDASTRSLA
-5127 SFKQTPD
+5127 FKTTPD
-5134 FESPTDQNTDN
+5134 YESPADQDTNN
-5145 AYQITITASD
+5145 AYQIAITASD

-5267 QVTDSSGAQAQH
+5267 QVTDSSGASAQH

-5343 LDTNGYPDS
+5343 LDSANYPDS
-5352 SFFSINSSS
+5352 SFFAIGASS
-5361 GELQATSG
+5361 GELQAASG
-5369 LDYEN
+5369 LDYES
-5374 PQSSAL
+5374 PQSSAQ
-5380 SNYYTVGIE
+5380 SNYYTVGIK
-5389 VADSAANSSVN
+5389 VADQANNSS
-5400 IITVTVIDDP
+5400 TSPVTISVIDDP

-5423 PWFYSDVS
+5423 PWFYSDVA

-5484 SGSTLNN
+5484 SGSNLN
-5491 TAVSVTY
+5491 TTEVSVTY
-5498 SDSSSELSDEVTFA
+5498 SDSSSESSEQVSFA
-5512 YAASSAISF
+5512 YAVSATTSRYPTPTASVSDGIA
-5521 PSPSS
+5521 
-5526 SQAATACQGVDV
+5526 ACQNVDI
-5538 GDVVNATNNS
+5538 GDEVSATSNVDCWNF
-5548 ACYDYLLGDD
+5548 LLGND
-5558 DFGGPHDQVP
+5558 DFGGPYDEVP
-5568 SYLDPA
+5568 SYLTT
-5574 NGRDFEVIAYFIE
+5574 NYGRGFDVIAYYGDWSI
-5587 WGVYSRDFQ
+5587 YDRNFQ
-5596 PADLP
+5596 PADMP
-5601 ANLLSTALFSFVK
+5601 VNLLSTALYSFIMLDGDIPATQAANADEKECEDCSFSGAVDFADYYSAIHKAYSLPDDPLATDKWLGTEGV
-5614 LKGDDSADPN
+5614 GDGYVAYGTGIGEHWTDDSAYK
-5624 CESCSFTGEVD
+5624 G
-5635 LADGWAALSKSYA
+5635 
-5648 TDTWC
+5648 
-5653 DINYDDWTVDS
+5653 
-5664 ACKANGIFKQFWLLK
+5664 NGIFKQFWLLK
-5679 QKFPHLKTC
+5679 QKFPHFKTC
-5688 VSVGG
+5688 ISVGG
-5693 WSFSRPFPLVAEN
+5693 WSFSRPFPLIASDS
-5706 ATMRATFADSIVDM
+5706 TKLATFVESITDM
-5720 AEKYH
+5720 AVKYH

-5732 WEFPIIGGGDY
+5732 WEFPGKAGGDY
-5743 KVTDASGNPSYDY
+5743 VNNNSAIVYDY
-5756 DLDGN
+5756 DGDGK
-5761 TPFLAPSDNDAQY
+5761 TPFITPTAADAGY
-5774 FANLIQELRAEID
+5774 FVNLISALRAELD
-5787 SRGLAIDINSA
+5787 SRSDASHIEINSA
-5798 MYSGDYGMS
+5798 VYTSEDGMAL
-5807 KMDYNLFAGNLHGIH
+5807 MDYNAFAGNLDGIH
-5822 MMTYDFYGAWDP
+5822 MMTYDYYGAWDAH
-5834 YTGMQAAL
+5834 TGLQAAL
-5842 FPNSDPLSN
+5842 YANSDPVHS
-5851 EVALQY
+5851 EVSVLHG
-5857 PDAYNNQHNIASAMA
+5857 DVYNNKHNIASAMA

-5877 AIDNGFESNTAMR
+5877 AIDNGFGSNHDIR

-5914 AYMVLAHSAAEQL
+5914 KYMVLANSAAEQL
-5927 SWEQGNLNYVQLKGY
+5927 SWEQGNLNYIQIEGY
-5942 YDHGETLYG
+5942 YEDGETMYG
-5951 NGDYDGGG
+5951 NSAYDAGG
-5959 YNTGGRS
+5959 YSTAGRS
-5966 WTYNWDEESQTPFLY
+5966 WTYRWDSESMAPFLY
-5981 DSATQSFVSYTDPRG
+5981 DASRGSFIGYTDPRAT
-5996 IFYQTCHAARENS
+5996 FYQTCHAARENS
-6009 KGVMFWEISGD
+6009 KGVMFWEMTQD
-6020 SEDSQLV
+6020 SSDFQLV
-6027 NAIHAALRG
+6027 QAIHTALRG
-6036 DTLSQYTDQPHCD
+6036 DTLSQYADQPHCD
-6049 DIIGYGA
+6049 DIIDRDI
-6056 ASSTSSDDDDDGG
+6056 TSNNDDDD
-6069 SGNDDGGGNDD
+6069 N
-6080 DGGDTGG
+6080 
-6087 GDTGGDTSSGTSG
+6087 GGDTSSGTSG
-6100 LQELEDLGYF
+6100 LDGLEADGYM
-6110 TETVFNSLFY
+6110 TESVFNQMFPMA
-6120 NTTLNQGSSTD
+6120 NEAGGS
-6131 GACTGY
+6131 AH
-6137 SFFNNWL
+6137 
-6144 DLKEAATYYPDF
+6144 ATYTWAGLKAAAANYPLF
-6156 AAEGSMEDRLR
+6156 AGEGSTEDRLR
-6167 ELAAFLANTSHETTG
+6167 ELSAFLANTSHETTG
-6182 AWQTYAL
+6182 GW
-6189 DPALGARYH
+6189 LGYELSNTTTRYN
-6198 YGYCFKEEVGCENQ
+6198 YGYYYQQEVDCAPGGSNAGNYDNCGY
-6212 TSCTQY
+6212 CT
-6218 CDSANTEY
+6218 DSGTY
-6226 GYACSLGTT
+6226 GYICASLSSSGADPTDFF
-6235 YHGRGPIQFTWNYN
+6235 YGRGPIQISHNYN
-6249 YGPMSEVLYGNN
+6249 YGAFSEYYYGSGDHR
-6261 NYTLLENPSI
+6261 LIDDPGLVLENSEI
-6271 LVTDAV
+6271 AFA
-6277 ISYRSALW
+6277 SALW
-6285 FWMTVQAPKPS
+6285 FWMTEQSPKPS
-6296 AHDVMIGNY
+6296 NHDVMVGNY
-6305 SAEASKNRYP
+6305 SPSTSDTSKNRYP
-6315 GFGMTINIINGGL
+6315 GLGMTINVINGGY
-6328 ECGTDDFAEA
+6328 ECGVKFSES
-6338 KNKNRLGFYLAYLKV
+6338 KNKNRIGHYLVYLNI
-6353 LGDAYGSDIAP
+6353 LDDHYGSPISP
-6364 WVTESST
+6364 WVGEGSYGTYPAT
-6371 SITYG
+6371 SADFPT
-6376 STPANYSAFDLNEAD
+6376 NVDD
-6391 LISRYTDV
+6391 LISISANV

>member
-146 EELSSPTYEPELYVA
+146 EELSSPTYDPELYVA

-173 GIYRDEALVCSG
+173 GIYRDESLVCSG

-202 ELEIGVNQLYAELCI
+202 ELEIGVNQLHAELCI
-217 IKPVGIDD
+217 SKPVGIDD

-328 CTFSEALSVE
+328 CAFSEALSVE

-390 AIEAT
+390 AVEAT

-530 DSDTGSVELLAPIP
+530 DSETSSVELLAPIP

-584 AEECAGVPEGNG
+584 AEECAGIPEGSG

-632 TSVSIDRELVTPA
+632 TSVSIDRELVTPS

-655 ENTLSSFYTASASDS
+655 ENTLLSFYTASASDS

-868 SVGSVIYSVAAT
+868 SVGSVIYSVTAT

-893 GVDAGHFNLDS
+893 GVDAGHFSLDS

-925 GDHIYETAVSVH
+925 GDHIYETAVGVH
-937 DLGGNS
+937 DLGANS

-972 SAAVVYTAA
+972 STAVVYTAA
-981 ATDPE
+981 ASDPE

-992 SLGGADVDLFT
+992 SLGGADAGLFT
-1003 IDTGSGAIS
+1003 IDAGSGALS
-1012 FNTIPDYEA
+1012 FNAIPDYEA
-1021 PSGTDNNYNLNI
+1021 PSGTDNNYNLTI

-1053 LNDNAPEFASA
+1053 VNDNAPEFASV

-1130 TYEVEVIA
+1130 TYEVEIVA

-1143 SAALTLAVTVEDI
+1143 SATLTLAVTVEDI
-1156 NDNVPAFVFNSDLI
+1156 NDNVPAFVFDSDLI
-1170 TVDEGESG
+1170 TVDEDSSG

-1190 IDILTYSLTSADAD
+1190 IDTLTYSLTSADAD

-1219 APDYENPLDAD
+1219 PPDYENPLDAD

-1290 ADDDDLSYGLA
+1290 ADNDDLSYALA
-1301 GVDAALFTLDPGSGE
+1301 GVDASLFTLDPGSGE
-1316 LAFVAAPDFE
+1316 LAFIAAPDFE
-1326 NPLDADADNAYELE
+1326 DPLDADADNAYELE

-1351 LALSVVVTD
+1351 LALSVVVAD

-1409 LFSVDSS
+1409 LFSVDST
-1416 SGELSFKNAPDF
+1416 SGELSFATPPDF
-1428 ESPLD
+1428 ETPLD

-1449 ANNTSLA
+1449 TNNASLA

-1461 EGINDNSPEFV
+1461 EDINDNSPEFV

-1702 GDTLAY
+1702 GDTLVY
-1708 SLAGTDASLFSID
+1708 SLAGTDSSLFAID

-2022 GDDAALFDIGSSSGE
+2022 GDDAALFNIGSSSGE

-2125 ADSSRFSLD
+2125 ADSSWFSLD
-2134 PGSGVLAFASAPDFE
+2134 PGSGVLAFAPAPDFE

-2180 VTNLDEAPGFAAATA
+2180 VTNLDEAPGFAAATLN
-2195 YLSIEENNDSIIYT
+2195 LSIPENNGSVIYT
-2209 AAASDPEQAA
+2209 AAASDPEQAS
-2219 LSYSASGADA
+2219 LVYSASGPDAD
-2229 TLFNLNATSGE
+2229 LFNLNITSGE
-2240 LSFISAPDYENPLG
+2240 LSFISAPDYESPL
-2254 DGSNSNTYQLDITA
+2254 DQSANNTYQLDITA
-2268 SDGANTAI
+2268 SDGANSAT
-2276 QVLTIAITDVNE
+2276 QVLTIAIADVNE
-2288 PPGFA
+2288 APGFA
-2293 TTSVNLTTEENN
+2293 TASVDLSTEENDA
-2305 LSFAYTAEAATDPD
+2305 SFAYTAEAATDPD

-2328 SGSDQAAFSFDANTR
+2328 SGTDESAFSFDANTR

-2360 QANDYEVSIIASDG
+2360 QANDYEVSII
-2374 EYQSTQTITITV
+2374 
-2386 TNLDEAPGF
+2386 
-2395 AAATLNLSI
+2395 
-2404 PENNGSII
+2404 
-2412 YTAAASDP
+2412 
-2420 EQAALVYSASGPDA
+2420 
-2434 DLFNLNA
+2434 
-2441 SSGELS
+2441 
-2447 FISAPDYE
+2447 
-2455 APLDQSDNNTYQLDI
+2455 
-2470 TASDGEHEA
+2470 
-2479 SQALSI
+2479 
-2485 TITDVNEAPGFA
+2485 
-2497 TASVDLSTAE
+2497 
-2507 NNLSFAYTA
+2507 
-2516 EAATDPDQNE
+2516 
-2526 QLSYQLSGT
+2526 
-2535 DETAFSFDAN
+2535 
-2545 TRTLSF
+2545 
-2551 ATTPDYENPADQD
+2551 
-2564 QANDYEVSIV
+2564 

-2648 SASGALVFNQ
+2648 SSSGALAFNQ

-2671 TYQLTITGTDLASN
+2671 TYQLTITATDLASN
-2685 SNDLS
+2685 SDDLD

-2705 SQASVSINVDENT
+2705 SQASVSIDVDENT

-2758 FNTAP
+2758 FNSAP

-2768 ADNGKDNTYELSVA
+2768 ADSGANNVYELSVA
-2782 ATDGIGKQ
+2782 VTDSIGKQ

-2800 NLNDNHPQFALTSNS
+2800 NLNDNQPQFALTSNS

-2843 NTADSNLFSLDSSSG
+2843 TTADSNLFSLDATSG
-2858 ALSFNSAP
+2858 ELAFVSAP
-2866 DFETPLDAGTD
+2866 DFEAPLDAGTD

-2884 SVFDGDYTTTQE
+2884 SVADGSYTTTQE
-2896 ITIAVTNIDEAPSFA
+2896 ITIAVTNIDEAPSFTSA
-2911 IVTVDLPVSEN
+2911 NESLLVSEN
-2922 TSGSIYTAQAT
+2922 TSGSIHTASAT
-2933 DPEGATLTY
+2933 DPEQATLTY
-2942 SASGADASL
+2942 SASGPDASL

-2989 GALTSS
+2989 GTNQAS
-2995 QTLSITITDVNEPH
+2995 QTLSISVTNLNEPH

-3033 AVDQDQNQQLTYQL
+3033 AADEDQNQQLTYQL

-3204 DLTIRLVDDTGSS
+3204 DLTIRLVDDTGNS
-3217 PEFDQA
+3217 PTFDQA

-3238 TAVATDVDVG
+3238 TAQATDIDVG

-3262 FTIDPS
+3262 FNIDPS
-3268 GGQLAFNS
+3268 AGQLAFNS

-3343 AATDADGDDLSFALI
+3343 AASDADGDDLTFSLTN
-3358 STTDSNLF
+3358 TTDSSFFSLGS
-3366 TIDPAS
+3366 AS
-3372 GALAFTSAP
+3372 GVLAFTSAP
-3381 DFENPADNNT
+3381 DFETAQDSNG
-3391 DNTYELELSVFDGSH
+3391 DNTYELELSVDDGTNTSSQA
-3406 TTTEEITI
+3406 I
-3414 TVTNVDESPSFAS
+3414 TVTVTDVDEAPSFAS
-3427 ANESLSVSE
+3427 ATQNLSVNE
-3436 NTGDAVYQAQA
+3436 NTGGSVYQAQA
-3447 SDPEGATLTY
+3447 TDPEQATLSY
-3457 SSSGADV
+3457 SASGTDA
-3464 GLFTLD
+3464 GLFDLD
-3470 STSGELSFKQSPD
+3470 SASGVLSFKATPD
-3483 YEQATDQDGD
+3483 FEAPIDSGAD
-3493 NVYELTIT
+3493 NVYELSIS

-3507 QVSQSLAITVTNVN
+3507 SASQALTITVTNVN
-3521 EAPAFASASV
+3521 EAPSFASTSV
-3531 NLNTDENAAGFTHI
+3531 NIDVDENDASFTHI

-3728 DTGTAPTFDQASASI
+3728 DTGSAPTFDQASATV
-3743 NVDENSASAVY
+3743 NVDENIAGTIY
-3754 TAQASDVDPGDT
+3754 TAQASDVDAGDT

-3772 GTDSSYFTI
+3772 GTDSSLFTI
-3781 DPSSGDLNF
+3781 GSSSGELSF
-3790 NTAPDY
+3790 KTAPDY
-3796 ESPSDDGK
+3796 ENPSDNGK

-3866 DDLTFALTSTTDS
+3866 DDLTFSLTNSTDS

-3970 LTYSAGGADANLFT
+3970 LTYSASGTDVGLFT
-3984 LDSISGEL
+3984 LDSTSGEL
-3992 AFNTSPNYEQPTD
+3992 SFKQSPDYEQATD
-4005 DGADN
+4005 QDGDN
-4010 TYNLTITATDGA
+4010 VYELTITATDGA
-4022 NQASQSLSITVTNVN
+4022 NSASQALTITVTNVN

-4048 LNTDENAA
+4048 LDIDENDAS
-4056 DFTHIVE
+4056 FTHIVDS
-4063 AATDPDQ
+4063 ANDPDSGQ
-4070 GETLTYQLGGDD
+4070 TLAYQLGGDD

-4101 DFETPTDQDS
+4101 DFETPADQDS

-4125 YETTQSIVIVVTD
+4125 YETTQSIAIVVTD

-4244 DTGSAPTFDQASV
+4244 DTGSAPVFTQASV

-4303 LSFNSAPD
+4303 LSFQSAPD
-4311 FENPSDNGKDNTY
+4311 YENPSDNGKDNTY
-4324 ELSITATDSMAKQ
+4324 DLSITATDSMVKQ
-4337 ANQSLAITIL
+4337 ATQSLAITVTNI
-4347 NLNDNAPQFDL
+4347 NDNAPQFAL
-4358 SANSFDVAE
+4358 SSSTFEVAE
-4367 NTTAITTVAADDVDG
+4367 NTIAVTTIAATDVDG
-4382 DDLTFS
+4382 DDLSFS
-4388 LTNSTD
+4388 LISTT
-4394 ASFFSLDSTSGVLA
+4394 DSSHFTIDPTSGTLS
-4408 FASAPDFENPAD
+4408 FNQAPDFETPQD
-4420 NNADNTYDLE
+4420 SNADNTYDLE

-4441 QSISVTVTNVDE
+4441 ESISVTVTNVDE
-4453 SPSFA
+4453 APSFA

-4468 NSSGAVYQAQ
+4468 NTSGSVYQAQ

-4509 FKNPPDFETPGDS
+4509 FKTPPDFESPGDS
-4522 GADNVYNLTITAS
+4522 GADNVYELTITAA
-4535 DGTNQVNQSLAI
+4535 DAANQVSQSLAI

-4558 ASASVNLNTD
+4558 ASASVNLDID

-4667 LALDYTSVVVGT
+4667 LVLDYTSVVVGT
-4679 TIYTVQATDADL
+4679 TIYTVQATDADA
-4691 GDQITYALSGADASH
+4691 GDQITYTLSGTDQQH
-4706 FSFDSSSGALA
+4706 FSFAASSGALA

-4724 ENPKDADKDNV
+4724 ENPKDADKDNI
-4735 YQLSITATDS
+4735 YQLSIAATDS
-4745 AGNSSDLDLSIKV
+4745 AGNSNDLDLSINV
-4758 VDDTGSAPTFTQ
+4758 VDDTGSAPVFTQ
-4770 ASVSIDVDENTAST
+4770 ASVSINVDENTASA
-4784 IYTAQATDSDPGDSL
+4784 IYTAQATDVDPGDTL
-4799 TYSIDGT
+4799 TYSISGT
-4806 DAELFTIN
+4806 DHQLFTIAP
-4814 SSSGELSFNSAPDFE
+4814 SSGELSFNSAPDFE

-4856 DLTITILN
+4856 DLRITILN
-4864 LNDNAPQFALA
+4864 LNDNAPQFDLA
-4875 SSAFDV
+4875 STAFDV

-4954 TTTQSISVKVTNVDE
+4954 TTTQSISVTVTNVDE
-4969 APSFTATNQ
+4969 APSFASANESL
-4978 NPSVSENTSG
+4978 SVSENTSG
-4988 SFYTASASDPENTSL
+4988 SVYQAQASDPEGATL

-5066 NVNEAPSF
+5066 DVNEAPAF
-5074 ASASVNL
+5074 ASTSVNL
-5081 DIDENDAS
+5081 NSDENDLS

-5094 DAADDPDSGQ
+5094 DAADDPDQGE
-5104 TLAYQLGGDDAAD
+5104 TLSYQLGGDDAAD
-5117 FNFDSSTRAL
+5117 FNFDTATRAL
-5127 SFKQTPD
+5127 SFKQAPD

-5145 AYQITITASD
+5145 AYQIIITAADADYST
-5155 GDLEATQAI
+5155 TQAI
-5164 TITVAN
+5164 TIAVTN

-5180 TDHIEITEDP
+5180 TDHVEITEDP
-5190 ATEGLAS
+5190 ATEGIAS
-5197 PILALTIQAADDEDD
+5197 PVLALSIQAADDEDD
-5212 SASTS
+5212 LASTS

-5223 GGADSDKFSLTAI
+5223 GGADSDKFSLTAVNN
-5236 DTNSA
+5236 NSA
-5241 NLSFKI
+5241 NLSFKT

-5254 HDSNL
+5254 HDANL
-5259 DSNYSLTI
+5259 DSNYSLSI
-5267 QVTDSSGAQAQH
+5267 QVADSSGAQAQH

-5290 ETPQLSSGANADV
+5290 ETPQLSSGAYADV
-5303 TENSTAIFYVASATD
+5303 NENSTAVFYVASATD

-5325 DSDSSKHYQPN
+5325 DPDSSKHYQPN

-5343 LDTNGYPDS
+5343 LDSTNYPDS

-5374 PQSSAL
+5374 PLSSAQ

-5447 AISWSMLVN
+5447 AIAWSMLVN

-5471 TSGVCSVSSNYLS
+5471 TSGVCSVSSSYLT
-5484 SGSTLNN
+5484 SGSNLNN

-5526 SQAATACQGVDV
+5526 SQAASACGGVDV

-5558 DFGGPHDQVP
+5558 NFGGPHDQVP

-5587 WGVYSRDFQ
+5587 WGIYDRDFH

-5601 ANLLSTALFSFVK
+5601 ANLLSTALYSFVK
-5614 LKGDDSADPN
+5614 LKGDDHTDPN

-5635 LADGWAALSKSYA
+5635 LADYNAALLKSYA
-5648 TDTWC
+5648 TDVWC
-5653 DINYDDWTVDS
+5653 DINGSDWTVDS

-5693 WSFSRPFPLVAEN
+5693 WSFSRPFPLVAEDT
-5706 ATMRATFADSIVDM
+5706 TMRATFADSIVDM

-5743 KVTDASGNPSYDY
+5743 KVTDAWGNPSYDY

-5774 FANLIQELRAEID
+5774 FADLIQELRAEID

-5877 AIDNGFESNTAMR
+5877 AIDKGFESNTAMR

-5981 DSATQSFVSYTDPRG
+5981 DSGTQSFISYTDPRG

-6100 LQELEDLGYF
+6100 LDGLEADGYM
-6110 TETVFNSLFY
+6110 TESVFNQMFPMA
-6120 NTTLNQGSSTD
+6120 NEAGGS
-6131 GACTGY
+6131 AH
-6137 SFFNNWL
+6137 
-6144 DLKEAATYYPDF
+6144 ATYTWAGLKAAAANYPLF
-6156 AAEGSMEDRLR
+6156 AGEGSTEDRLR
-6167 ELAAFLANTSHETTG
+6167 ELSAFLANTSHETTG
-6182 AWQTYAL
+6182 GW
-6189 DPALGARYH
+6189 LGYELSNTTTRYN
-6198 YGYCFKEEVGCENQ
+6198 YGYYYQQEVDCAPGGSNAGNYDNCGY
-6212 TSCTQY
+6212 CT
-6218 CDSANTEY
+6218 DSGTY
-6226 GYACSLGTT
+6226 GYICASLSSSGADPTDFF
-6235 YHGRGPIQFTWNYN
+6235 YGRGPIQISHNYN
-6249 YGPMSEVLYGNN
+6249 YGAFSEYYYGSGDHR
-6261 NYTLLENPSI
+6261 LIDDPGLVLENSEI
-6271 LVTDAV
+6271 AFA
-6277 ISYRSALW
+6277 SALW
-6285 FWMTVQAPKPS
+6285 FWMTEQSPKPS
-6296 AHDVMIGNY
+6296 NHDVMVGNY
-6305 SAEASKNRYP
+6305 SPSTSDTSKNRYP
-6315 GFGMTINIINGGL
+6315 GLGMTINVINGGY
-6328 ECGTDDFAEA
+6328 ECGVKFSES
-6338 KNKNRLGFYLAYLKV
+6338 KNKNRIGHYLVYLNI
-6353 LGDAYGSDIAP
+6353 LDDHYGSPISP
-6364 WVTESST
+6364 WVGEGSYGTYPAT
-6371 SITYG
+6371 SADFPT
-6376 STPANYSAFDLNEAD
+6376 NVDD
-6391 LISRYTDV
+6391 LISISVDV

>member
-42 SITSFSEVNGEAEV
+42 SITSFSEANGEAEV

-146 EELSSPTYEPELYVA
+146 EELSSPTYDPELYVA

-173 GIYRDEALVCSG
+173 DIYRDESLVCSG

-202 ELEIGVNQLYAELCI
+202 ELEIGVNQLHAELCI
-217 IKPVGIDD
+217 SKPVGIDD

-237 DYDPGQILAQPILD
+237 DYDPGQILAQPVID

-291 ELAADASGASCLVDI
+291 ELTADASGASCLVDI
-306 ALGANQLQ
+306 VLGANQLQ

-328 CTFSEALSVE
+328 CAFSEALSVE

-544 GIAVITTASQTI
+544 GTAVITTASQTI

-584 AEECAGVPEGNG
+584 AEECAGVPEGSG

-632 TSVSIDRELVTPA
+632 TSVSIDRELVTPS

-868 SVGSVIYSVAAT
+868 SVGSVIYSVTAT

-937 DLGGNS
+937 DLGANS
-943 SGFDLNISV
+943 SSFDLNISV

-972 SAAVVYTAA
+972 STAVVYTAA

-1012 FNTIPDYEA
+1012 FNAIPDYEA
-1021 PSGTDNNYNLNI
+1021 PSGTDNNYNLTI

-1064 SDSVGVSENNSG
+1064 SDSVGVSENSSG

-1190 IDILTYSLTSADAD
+1190 IDTLTYSLTSADAD

-1230 SDNVYELT
+1230 SDNFYELT

-1280 GTIYTASATD
+1280 GTIYTAVAID
-1290 ADDDDLSYGLA
+1290 ADDGVLSYSLA
-1301 GVDAALFTLDPGSGE
+1301 GADADLFSIGINSGE

-1658 ALTLS
+1658 ALTLA

-1708 SLAGTDASLFSID
+1708 SLAGTDSSLFAID

-2022 GDDAALFDIGSSSGE
+2022 GDDAALFNIGSSSGE

-2076 ITITNLNDT
+2076 VTITNLNDT

-2125 ADSSRFSLD
+2125 ADSSWFSLD
-2134 PGSGVLAFASAPDFE
+2134 PGSGVLAFAPAPDFE
-2149 TPADD
+2149 TPADA

-2180 VTNLDEAPGFAAATA
+2180 VTNLDEAPGFAAATLN
-2195 YLSIEENNDSIIYT
+2195 LSIPENNGSVIYT
-2209 AAASDPEQAA
+2209 AAASDPEQAS
-2219 LSYSASGADA
+2219 LVYSASGADA
-2229 TLFNLNATSGE
+2229 DLFNLNTTSGE
-2240 LSFISAPDYENPLG
+2240 LSFISAPDYESPL
-2254 DGSNSNTYQLDITA
+2254 DQSANNTYQLDITA
-2268 SDGANTAI
+2268 SDGANSAT

-2288 PPGFA
+2288 AP
-2293 TTSVNLTTEENN
+2293 
-2305 LSFAYTAEAATDPD
+2305 
-2319 QNEQLSYQL
+2319 
-2328 SGSDQAAFSFDANTR
+2328 
-2343 TLSFA
+2343 SFA
-2348 TTPDYE
+2348 TT
-2354 NPADQD
+2354 
-2360 QANDYEVSIIASDG
+2360 
-2374 EYQSTQTITITV
+2374 
-2386 TNLDEAPGF
+2386 
-2395 AAATLNLSI
+2395 
-2404 PENNGSII
+2404 
-2412 YTAAASDP
+2412 
-2420 EQAALVYSASGPDA
+2420 
-2434 DLFNLNA
+2434 
-2441 SSGELS
+2441 
-2447 FISAPDYE
+2447 
-2455 APLDQSDNNTYQLDI
+2455 
-2470 TASDGEHEA
+2470 
-2479 SQALSI
+2479 
-2485 TITDVNEAPGFA
+2485 
-2497 TASVDLSTAE
+2497 SVDLSTAE

-2535 DETAFSFDAN
+2535 DESAFSFNAS

-2551 ATTPDYENPADQD
+2551 ATAPDYENPADED
-2564 QANDYEVSIV
+2564 QANDYEVSII

-2648 SASGALVFNQ
+2648 SSSGALAFNQ

-2671 TYQLTITGTDLASN
+2671 TYQLTITATDLASN
-2685 SNDLS
+2685 SDDLD

-2705 SQASVSINVDENT
+2705 SQASVSIDVDENT

-2758 FNTAP
+2758 FNSAP

-2768 ADNGKDNTYELSVA
+2768 ADSGANNVYELSVA
-2782 ATDGIGKQ
+2782 VTDSIGKQ

-2800 NLNDNHPQFALTSNS
+2800 NLNDNQPQFALTSNS

-2843 NTADSNLFSLDSSSG
+2843 TTADSNLFSLDATSG
-2858 ALSFNSAP
+2858 ELAFVSAP
-2866 DFETPLDAGTD
+2866 DFEAPLDAGTD

-2961 AFKNSPNY
+2961 AFKTSPNF

-3009 SFASTSVNLL
+3009 SFASTSVNLNT
-3019 IDENNLSFAYIVEA
+3019 DENNLSFAYVVEA

-3047 GGTDQAAFD
+3047 GGDDQAAFD

-3077 ADGQNDYQVSITAA
+3077 ADGQNDYQVTITAA

-3157 SYFIFNGSNGWLAF
+3157 SYFIFNGTNGWLAF

-3184 GIAYEI
+3184 GIAYEL

-3223 SANIAVDENTAGSFY
+3223 SANIAVDENTADSFY

-3276 APDYEAPADYGA
+3276 APDFEAPADYGA

-3332 ISENTTAVTTI
+3332 IAENTTAVTTI
-3343 AATDADGDDLSFALI
+3343 AASDADGNDLTFSLTTSTDASFFSL
-3358 STTDSNLF
+3358 N
-3366 TIDPAS
+3366 AS
-3372 GALAFTSAP
+3372 SGVLAFVSAP
-3381 DFENPADNNT
+3381 DFESAQDSNT

-3427 ANESLSVSE
+3427 ATQNLSVNE
-3436 NTGDAVYQAQA
+3436 NTGGSVYQAQA
-3447 SDPEGATLTY
+3447 TDPEQATLSY
-3457 SSSGADV
+3457 SASGTDAGLFDLDSASGVLSFKATPDFEAPIDSGAD
-3464 GLFTLD
+3464 
-3470 STSGELSFKQSPD
+3470 
-3483 YEQATDQDGD
+3483 
-3493 NVYELTIT
+3493 NVYQLDIT
-3501 ASDGAN
+3501 ASDGVN
-3507 QVSQSLAITVTNVN
+3507 QASQAITITVANVN
-3521 EAPAFASASV
+3521 EAPSFASTSV
-3531 NLNTDENAAGFTHI
+3531 NIDVDENDASFTHI

-3728 DTGTAPTFDQASASI
+3728 DTGSAPTFDQANVSI
-3743 NVDENSASAVY
+3743 NIDENSASTIY
-3754 TAQASDVDPGDT
+3754 TAQATDIDVGDT

-3781 DPSSGDLNF
+3781 DPSGGELAF

-3838 QFDLSANSFD
+3838 QFVLASTAFD
-3848 VAENTTAV
+3848 VLENSTSV
-3856 TTVSASDADG
+3856 TTIAATDADG
-3866 DDLTFALTSTTDS
+3866 DDLTFSLTNSTDS

-3959 QAQASDPEQAT
+3959 QAQASDPEGAT
-3970 LTYSAGGADANLFT
+3970 LTYSSSGADVGLFT
-3984 LDSISGEL
+3984 LDSTSGEL
-3992 AFNTSPNYEQPTD
+3992 SFKQSPDYEQATD
-4005 DGADN
+4005 QDGDN
-4010 TYNLTITATDGA
+4010 VYELTITASDGA
-4022 NQASQSLSITVTNVN
+4022 NQVSQSLAITVTNVN

-4048 LNTDENAA
+4048 LDIDENDAS
-4056 DFTHIVE
+4056 FTHIVDS
-4063 AATDPDQ
+4063 ADDPDQ
-4070 GETLTYQLGGDD
+4070 GETLAYQLGGDD

-4101 DFETPTDQDS
+4101 DFETPADQDS

-4125 YETTQSIVIVVTD
+4125 YETTQSIAIVVTD

-4303 LSFNSAPD
+4303 LSFQSAPD
-4311 FENPSDNGKDNTY
+4311 YENPSDNGKDNTY
-4324 ELSITATDSMAKQ
+4324 DLTITATDTIGKS
-4337 ANQSLAITIL
+4337 ANQDLAITIL
-4347 NLNDNAPQFDL
+4347 NLNDNPPQFAL

-4394 ASFFSLDSTSGVLA
+4394 ASFF
-4408 FASAPDFENPAD
+4408 
-4420 NNADNTYDLE
+4420 
-4430 LNVFDGSHTTT
+4430 
-4441 QSISVTVTNVDE
+4441 
-4453 SPSFA
+4453 
-4458 SASQSLSVSE
+4458 
-4468 NSSGAVYQAQ
+4468 
-4478 ASDPEQ
+4478 
-4484 ATLTYSA
+4484 
-4491 SGTDAELFTINSS
+4491 
-4504 SGELS
+4504 
-4509 FKNPPDFETPGDS
+4509 
-4522 GADNVYNLTITAS
+4522 
-4535 DGTNQVNQSLAI
+4535 
-4547 TVTNVNEAPAF
+4547 
-4558 ASASVNLNTD
+4558 
-4568 ENDASFT
+4568 
-4575 HTVDAADDPDSGQT
+4575 
-4589 LAYQLGGDDAADFN
+4589 
-4603 FDSSTRALSFKQT
+4603 
-4616 PDFESPTDQ
+4616 
-4625 GANNVYQ
+4625 
-4632 ITITASDADY
+4632 
-4642 STTQAITI
+4642 
-4650 TVADLNDEA
+4650 
-4659 PQFTSAAS
+4659 
-4667 LALDYTSVVVGT
+4667 
-4679 TIYTVQATDADL
+4679 
-4691 GDQITYALSGADASH
+4691 
-4706 FSFDSSSGALA
+4706 
-4717 FSELPSL
+4717 
-4724 ENPKDADKDNV
+4724 
-4735 YQLSITATDS
+4735 
-4745 AGNSSDLDLSIKV
+4745 
-4758 VDDTGSAPTFTQ
+4758 
-4770 ASVSIDVDENTAST
+4770 
-4784 IYTAQATDSDPGDSL
+4784 
-4799 TYSIDGT
+4799 
-4806 DAELFTIN
+4806 
-4814 SSSGELSFNSAPDFE
+4814 
-4829 NPSDNGK
+4829 
-4836 DNTYDLTITATDTI
+4836 
-4850 GKSANQ
+4850 
-4856 DLTITILN
+4856 
-4864 LNDNAPQFALA
+4864 
-4875 SSAFDV
+4875 
-4881 LENSTSVA
+4881 
-4889 TIAASD
+4889 
-4895 PDGDD
+4895 
-4900 LTFSLTNS
+4900 
-4908 TDASFFT
+4908 T

-4930 FETAEDSNTD
+4930 FETAQDSNTD

-4988 SFYTASASDPENTSL
+4988 SFYTASASDPEQATL
-5003 NYSTSGTDAS
+5003 TYSTNGADAG
-5013 LFTLGSSSGELSFKS
+5013 LFDLDSASGELAFKT

-5042 TYNLDI
+5042 TYQLTI
-5048 IATDG
+5048 TVSDG
-5053 ANSASQSLAITVT
+5053 ANQVSQSLAVTVT
-5066 NVNEAPSF
+5066 NVNEAPTF

-5089 FTHTV
+5089 FTHIV
-5094 DAADDPDSGQ
+5094 DSADDPDQGE
-5104 TLAYQLGGDDAAD
+5104 TLTYQLGGDDAAD
-5117 FNFDSSTRAL
+5117 FNFDASTRSLA
-5127 SFKQTPD
+5127 FKTTPD
-5134 FESPTDQNTDN
+5134 YESPADQDTNN

-5164 TITVAN
+5164 TIAVAN
-5170 VEESPYFHST
+5170 VEEIPYFHST
-5180 TDHIEITEDP
+5180 TDHVEITEDP
-5190 ATEGLAS
+5190 ATEGLTS
-5197 PILALTIQAADDEDD
+5197 PVLALSIQAADDEDD
-5212 SASTS
+5212 LAGTS

-5223 GGADSDKFSLTAI
+5223 GGADSDKFSLTAV
-5236 DTNSA
+5236 DANSA
-5241 NLSFKI
+5241 NLFFKT

-5259 DSNYSLTI
+5259 DSNYSLSI
-5267 QVTDSSGAQAQH
+5267 QVADSSGAQAQH
-5279 DLIVQVLGVND
+5279 DVIVQVLGVND
-5290 ETPQLSSGANADV
+5290 EVPQLSSGASADV

-5374 PQSSAL
+5374 PLSSAQ

-5447 AISWSMLVN
+5447 AIAWSMLVN
-5456 GTTVCSESASISDPA
+5456 STTVCSESASISAPV
-5471 TSGVCSVSSNYLS
+5471 TSGTCSVSSSYLS

-5526 SQAATACQGVDV
+5526 SQAASACGGVDV

-5587 WGVYSRDFQ
+5587 WGIYDRDFH

-5601 ANLLSTALFSFVK
+5601 ANLLSTALYSFVK
-5614 LKGDDSADPN
+5614 LKGDDHTDPN

-5635 LADGWAALSKSYA
+5635 LADYNAALLKSYA
-5648 TDTWC
+5648 TDVWC
-5653 DINYDDWTVDS
+5653 DINGSDWTVDS

-5693 WSFSRPFPLVAEN
+5693 WSFSRPFPLVAED

-5743 KVTDASGNPSYDY
+5743 KVTDAWGNPSYDY

-5857 PDAYNNQHNIASAMA
+5857 PEAYNNQHNIASAMA

-6131 GACTGY
+6131 GTCTGY

-6218 CDSANTEY
+6218 CDSNNTEY

-6353 LGDAYGSDIAP
+6353 LGTTPTAA
-6364 WVTESST
+6364 T
-6371 SITYG
+6371 SPPG
-6376 STPANYSAFDLNEAD
+6376 
-6391 LISRYTDV
+6391 
-6399 ETYLSC
+6399 
-6405 KNMEHY
+6405 